1 MKSTLS
7 SLNSILGIDEEAERA
22 AREAQDVK
30 DLGLD
35 RSKPAAAKA
44 EKSYDTSST
53 STDAP
58 KPKVESSDLGEEVDQ
73 RMTRLMEQAKKL
85 REEEKA
91 GKVLS
96 EDEGKFREEFE
107 SLLTVLSPDGGIPKD
122 DLKLLKDKVF
132 GPMNYWV
139 TETRQAEE
147 RDGYLIRGNLR
158 GPAEEVYVEVMTKTR
173 ELFGGKYEMLVVE
186 DPDQEPASFDE
197 PPRPAFKLVPA
208 SSANPPPAAS
218 WQIIAG
224 LVLLALSFG
233 SSLQLGLVAEI
244 SKLPAETL
252 QWLLNPDNLNKPDAV
267 PPGLEDFDAVSYVAA
282 ALPIAVYVLG
292 LQGMHE
298 VGHRLA
304 ALVNGTKLGPP
315 LWIPNGQLGTFG
327 SITQI
332 KSLLRDRAELFD
344 VAIGGPVA
352 GGAASLAVFL
362 TGLAL
367 SAGADPSTSEL
378 LVPVPQQVLAS
389 SLGLGSITTLFLG
402 QAAQGS
408 QVLVHPLVVAGWVGL
423 FTNALN
429 LLPVGSLDGGRLV
442 QAAFGKGSLGTTS
455 IITYICLALGLLGG
469 SLALPFGL
477 YIIILNRQPE
487 NYIQDSV
494 TEISENKK
502 TVAAALIIT
511 ALFILL
517 PNAPEIT
524 DDLLS
529 GGGPDN
535 FL

>member
-1 MKSTLS
+1 
-7 SLNSILGIDEEAERA
+7 
-22 AREAQDVK
+22 
-30 DLGLD
+30 
-35 RSKPAAAKA
+35 
-44 EKSYDTSST
+44 
-53 STDAP
+53 
-58 KPKVESSDLGEEVDQ
+58 
-73 RMTRLMEQAKKL
+73 MEQAKKL

-132 GPMNYWV
+132 GPMNYW
-139 TETRQAEE
+139 
-147 RDGYLIRGNLR
+147 
-158 GPAEEVYVEVMTKTR
+158 EVYVEVMTKTR

-224 LVLLALSFG
+224 L
-233 SSLQLGLVAEI
+233 I

-344 VAIGGPVA
+344 V
-352 GGAASLAVFL
+352 
-362 TGLAL
+362 
-367 SAGADPSTSEL
+367 
-378 LVPVPQQVLAS
+378 VLAS